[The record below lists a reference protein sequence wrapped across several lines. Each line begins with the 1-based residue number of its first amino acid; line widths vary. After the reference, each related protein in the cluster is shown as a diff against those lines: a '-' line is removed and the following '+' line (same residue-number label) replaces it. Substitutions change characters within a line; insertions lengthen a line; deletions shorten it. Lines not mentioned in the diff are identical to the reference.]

1 MLLIIIHG
9 VVDERVVHQAAP
21 LQEMKPSEPPS
32 ILCLIAIRKSGKA
45 LFAPPAAKRRYL
57 SYSRLPTGPLPQI
70 FSRTDLPPQESNRQT
85 LASNM

>member
-32 ILCLIAIRKSGKA
+32 ILCLIAIRKSGK
-45 LFAPPAAKRRYL
+45 RYL
-57 SYSRLPTGPLPQI
+57 LLQLFSFTNRSASAN

>member
-32 ILCLIAIRKSGKA
+32 ILCLIAIRKSGK
-45 LFAPPAAKRRYL
+45 RYL
-57 SYSRLPTGPLPQI
+57 LLQQPLSKLFSFTNRSASAN